1 MVREDIIYGLKN
13 AMSRG
18 QGLEQAMRSFISA
31 GYDLNEVQEAANSL
45 NMGPTINLPQTESKK
60 QEENTQA
67 PTNLYSQKQTAQ
79 QTNETS
85 MNDQQTTQP
94 NYEQQNGVKYQPLPQ
109 AQFNIESQK
118 PKKKIPKIL
127 IFLIILLLL
136 LIGGITF
143 MSFFGEEILNLIFK

>member
-45 NMGPTINLPQTESKK
+45 NMGSIVNLQQTEPKK
-60 QEENTQA
+60 EESIQA
-67 PTNLYSQKQTAQ
+67 PSNLYSQKQIAQTPNETIITEQ
-79 QTNETS
+79 QTAKP
-85 MNDQQTTQP
+85 NDE
-94 NYEQQNGVKYQPLPQ
+94 EQNQAKYQPLPKT
-109 AQFNIESQK
+109 QFNIENQK
-118 PKKKIPKIL
+118 PKKKMPKIL
-127 IFLIILLLL
+127 IVLIILLLI

-143 MSFFGEEILNLIFK
+143 MSFFGEELLNLMFK